1 MVGDVFEK
9 NTLTKGVFLL
19 YFFLPMLTK
28 KKGVFL
34 LKKHF
39 IVTLT
44 IIVALTLMLAGC
56 GSSANNNSKTEAPSQ
71 ETADAE
77 KVFKIGISQFV
88 EHPALDGARQ
98 GFIDGLKEAGFEEG
112 KNMEII
118 LENAQADFPT
128 TQTIANNLVR
138 ENVDLI
144 LAIATP
150 SAQSAANA
158 TKDIPILITAVTD
171 PVEAGL
177 AKSLEKPGTNVTG
190 TTDMN
195 PVKQQIELIK
205 EILPG
210 AKNIGIVYNAAEP
223 NSVIQVNIAKE
234 SAQALGLQVHEATVA
249 NSSEVNQA
257 MQSLAGKV
265 DAIYTPTDNTVA
277 SAMGAIIKV
286 ANDAKIPV
294 IGAES
299 GHVEGGALAALGI
312 DYYLLGK
319 QTGLVAAK
327 VLNGENPADIP
338 IEGSKD
344 LKLIINKKSAEI
356 LNLNIPESVLNRA
369 DEIIEK

>member
-1 MVGDVFEK
+1 M
-9 NTLTKGVFLL
+9 
-19 YFFLPMLTK
+19 
-28 KKGVFL
+28 
-34 LKKHF
+34 KKHF
-39 IVTLT
+39 MFTL
-44 IIVALTLMLAGC
+44 ILLITLSFMLVGC
-56 GSSANNNSKTEAPSQ
+56 GSPADNNSDHKESSSEDTKT
-71 ETADAE
+71 E

-88 EHPALDGARQ
+88 EHPALDGARE

-112 KNMEII
+112 KNIDI
-118 LENAQADFPT
+118 LLENAQADFPT
-128 TQTIANNLVR
+128 TQTIANKLIA

-158 TKDIPILITAVTD
+158 TKDIPIVITAVTD

-177 AKSLEKPGTNVTG
+177 VKSSEKPETNVTG

-195 PVKQQIELIK
+195 PVEKQLELLK
-205 EILPG
+205 EILPES
-210 AKNIGIVYNAAEP
+210 KNVGVIYNAAEP

-234 SAQALGLQVHEATVA
+234 AAENMGLQILEATVA

-257 MQSLAGKV
+257 VQSLAGKV
-265 DAIYTPTDNTVA
+265 NAIYTPTDNTVA
-277 SAMGAIIKV
+277 SAISAIVKV
-286 ANDAKIPV
+286 ANDSKIPI
-294 IGAES
+294 IGAER
-299 GHVEGGALAALGI
+299 GHVDGGALATLGI

-327 VLNGENPADIP
+327 VLNGEDPAGIP

-344 LKLIINKKSAEI
+344 LKLIINTKSADI
-356 LNLNIPESVLNRA
+356 LGLTIPEQVISRA

>member
-1 MVGDVFEK
+1 M
-9 NTLTKGVFLL
+9 
-19 YFFLPMLTK
+19 
-28 KKGVFL
+28 
-34 LKKHF
+34 KKHF
-39 IVTLT
+39 ITTLV
-44 IIVALTLMLAGC
+44 IIFTLILALAGC
-56 GSSANNNSKTEAPSQ
+56 TNSADTNSKSEVSQ
-71 ETADAE
+71 ETANTE

-112 KNMEII
+112 KNIAII
-118 LENAQADFPT
+118 FENAQADFPT
-128 TQTIANNLVR
+128 TQTIANNLIR

-158 TKDIPILITAVTD
+158 TKNIPILITAVTD

-195 PVKQQIELIK
+195 PVKEQIELLK
-205 EILPG
+205 EILPR
-210 AKNIGIVYNAAEP
+210 AENIGIVYNAAEP
-223 NSVIQVNIAKE
+223 NSVIQVNIAKK
-234 SAQALGLQVHEATVA
+234 SAEDLGLQVLEATVA

-257 MQSLAGKV
+257 MQALVGKV
-265 DAIYTPTDNTVA
+265 DAIYAPTDNTIA
-277 SAMGAIIKV
+277 SAISAIVKV
-286 ANDAKIPV
+286 ANDANTPI

-319 QTGLVAAK
+319 QTGQVAAK

-344 LKLIINKKSAEI
+344 LKLIINKKSAEV
-356 LNLNIPESVLNRA
+356 LNISIPEQVLSRA

>member
-1 MVGDVFEK
+1 M
-9 NTLTKGVFLL
+9 
-19 YFFLPMLTK
+19 
-28 KKGVFL
+28 
-34 LKKHF
+34 KKH
-39 IVTLT
+39 IIITLVL
-44 IIVALTLMLAGC
+44 ILTFTLALAGC
-56 GSSANNNSKTEAPSQ
+56 GNSASSNSQSNSQSEEAPQ
-71 ETADAE
+71 ENTGAT

-88 EHPALDGARQ
+88 EHPALDAARQ

-112 KNMEII
+112 KNIEII

-128 TQTIANNLVR
+128 TQTIANDLVSQ
-138 ENVDLI
+138 NVDLI

-171 PVEAGL
+171 PVAAGL

-195 PVKQQIELIK
+195 PVKEQIELLK
-205 EILPG
+205 EILPD
-210 AKNIGIVYNAAEP
+210 AKSVGIIYNAAEP
-223 NSVIQVNIAKE
+223 NSVIQVEIAKKAAE
-234 SAQALGLQVHEATVA
+234 DLGLKVLEATVA

-257 MQSLAGKV
+257 MQSLVGRV
-265 DAIYTPTDNTVA
+265 DAVYTPTDNTVA
-277 SAMGAIIKV
+277 SAISAIIKV

-299 GHVEGGALAALGI
+299 GHVEGGALASLGI

-319 QTGLVAAK
+319 QTGHVAAR

-344 LKLIINKKSAEI
+344 LNLIINKKSAEV
-356 LNLNIPESVLNRA
+356 LNLALSESLLSRA
-369 DEIIEK
+369 DEIIE

>member
-1 MVGDVFEK
+1 M
-9 NTLTKGVFLL
+9 
-19 YFFLPMLTK
+19 
-28 KKGVFL
+28 
-34 LKKHF
+34 KKHF
-39 IVTLT
+39 IITL
-44 IIVALTLMLAGC
+44 ILLITLSFMLVGC
-56 GSSANNNSKTEAPSQ
+56 GSPANSNSDSKESSSEDAKT
-71 ETADAE
+71 E

-112 KNMEII
+112 KNIDVL

-128 TQTIANNLVR
+128 TQTIANKLIS
-138 ENVDLI
+138 EQVDLI

-177 AKSLEKPGTNVTG
+177 VKSLKKPETNVTG

-195 PVKQQIELIK
+195 PVREQLELLK
-205 EILPG
+205 EILPES
-210 AKNIGIVYNAAEP
+210 KNVGVIYNAAEP

-234 SAQALGLQVHEATVA
+234 AAEKLGLKILEATVA
-249 NSSEVNQA
+249 NASEVYQA
-257 MQSLAGKV
+257 VQTLAGKV

-277 SAMGAIIKV
+277 SAISAIVKV
-286 ANDAKIPV
+286 ANDENIPI
-294 IGAES
+294 IGAER
-299 GHVEGGALAALGI
+299 GHVDGGALATLGI

-327 VLNGENPADIP
+327 VLNGEDPAGIP

-356 LNLNIPESVLNRA
+356 LGLVIPEQVLSRA
-369 DEIIEK
+369 DEVIEK

>member
-1 MVGDVFEK
+1 
-9 NTLTKGVFLL
+9 
-19 YFFLPMLTK
+19 
-28 KKGVFL
+28 

-39 IVTLT
+39 ITTLV
-44 IIVALTLMLAGC
+44 IITTLIFALAGC
-56 GSSANNNSKTEAPSQ
+56 TNSANTDSESEAASQ
-71 ETADAE
+71 EAANTE

-98 GFIDGLKEAGFEEG
+98 GFINGLKEAGFEEG
-112 KNMEII
+112 KNIEII
-118 LENAQADFPT
+118 FENAQADFPT
-128 TQTIANNLVR
+128 TQTIANNLIR

-195 PVKQQIELIK
+195 PVKEQIELLK
-205 EILPG
+205 EILPEVE
-210 AKNIGIVYNAAEP
+210 NIGIVYNAAEP

-234 SAQALGLQVHEATVA
+234 SAQALGLQVLEATVA
-249 NSSEVNQA
+249 NSGEVNQA
-257 MQSLAGKV
+257 MQALVGKV

-277 SAMGAIIKV
+277 SAISAIVKV
-286 ANDAKIPV
+286 ANDANTPV
-294 IGAES
+294 IGAER

-344 LKLIINKKSAEI
+344 LTLIINEKSAEV
-356 LNLNIPESVLNRA
+356 LNINIPEPVLSMA

>member
-1 MVGDVFEK
+1 M
-9 NTLTKGVFLL
+9 
-19 YFFLPMLTK
+19 
-28 KKGVFL
+28 
-34 LKKHF
+34 KKHF
-39 IVTLT
+39 VTALVLIFTLT
-44 IIVALTLMLAGC
+44 LTLAGC
-56 GSSANNNSKTEAPSQ
+56 TSSANTNSKSEVASQ
-71 ETADAE
+71 EATNTE

-98 GFIDGLKEAGFEEG
+98 GFIDGLKEAGYEEG
-112 KNMEII
+112 KNIEII
-118 LENAQADFPT
+118 FENAQADFPT
-128 TQTIANNLVR
+128 TQTIANNLVS
-138 ENVDLI
+138 EDVDLI
-144 LAIATP
+144 LTIATP

-195 PVKQQIELIK
+195 PVKEQIELLK
-205 EILPG
+205 EILPE
-210 AKNIGIVYNAAEP
+210 AENIGIIYNAAEP

-234 SAQALGLQVHEATVA
+234 SAEALGLKVYEATVA

-257 MQSLAGKV
+257 MQSLVGKV

-277 SAMGAIIKV
+277 SAISAIVKV
-286 ANDAKIPV
+286 ANDANTPV
-294 IGAES
+294 IGAER
-299 GHVEGGALAALGI
+299 GHVEGGALASLGI

-319 QTGLVAAK
+319 QTGLVASR
-327 VLNGENPADIP
+327 VLKGENPADIP

-344 LKLIINKKSAEI
+344 LKLIINKKSAE
-356 LNLNIPESVLNRA
+356 LLSLEIPEPVLSRA